1 MAQAVLLNNLNTS
14 QTTTVENTAGNKNV
28 PAGNDFQM
36 LFEEKTSSAK
46 TKNNTGSTKDSKA
59 QETDKR
65 FYTLGSLK
73 DNNPEILQNLAE
85 LLQETL
91 PEETSEEQSTDLIE
105 TPELEDDTS
114 SDAIQSPLVDDTTDE
129 SSAENADTETDTD
142 KNEEKFDSKESPK
155 PADITNNQA
164 FINQEMQNSSIEFEE
179 STNENE
185 EELTITLNGKDIDK
199 ALEEF
204 GIETEEV
211 PAVNLTKNEA
221 TPELEDGKTLENL
234 ADEETLKELKI
245 ESLEAEAGGEN
256 EESDLMQ
263 NQTPEEQGVKAI
275 IQADVE
281 YNEIKTTDVKPAVS
295 QPNKTGGEVTPGK
308 IIEQIS
314 KQLETM
320 YNGSKVNIVLNP
332 ESLGKVSIQLIN
344 TPDGL
349 SAQFTVAT
357 QDAKNLLMKGLDG
370 LKDALLSHGVSVDN
384 VTVKMNETQESEY
397 NADWTEQEGSGGG
410 NQQGQARQE
419 EQDKERF
426 EQMMFN
432 IENKENGKV

>member
-1 MAQAVLLNNLNTS
+1 M
-14 QTTTVENTAGNKNV
+14 
-28 PAGNDFQM
+28 
-36 LFEEKTSSAK
+36 
-46 TKNNTGSTKDSKA
+46 
-59 QETDKR
+59 
-65 FYTLGSLK
+65 
-73 DNNPEILQNLAE
+73 
-85 LLQETL
+85 
-91 PEETSEEQSTDLIE
+91 
-105 TPELEDDTS
+105 
-114 SDAIQSPLVDDTTDE
+114 
-129 SSAENADTETDTD
+129 
-142 KNEEKFDSKESPK
+142 
-155 PADITNNQA
+155 
-164 FINQEMQNSSIEFEE
+164 
-179 STNENE
+179 
-185 EELTITLNGKDIDK
+185 
-199 ALEEF
+199 
-204 GIETEEV
+204 
-211 PAVNLTKNEA
+211 
-221 TPELEDGKTLENL
+221 
-234 ADEETLKELKI
+234 LKELKI
-245 ESLEAEAGGEN
+245 ESLQAEAGGEN

-426 EQMMFN
+426 EQMIFN

>member
-1 MAQAVLLNNLNTS
+1 MAQAVLLNNLNIS

-46 TKNNTGSTKDSKA
+46 TKNNTDSTKDSKA

-65 FYTLGSLK
+65 SYTLGSLK

-155 PADITNNQA
+155 PTDITNNQT
-164 FINQEMQNSSIEFEE
+164 FINQEMQNTSIEFEE

-410 NQQGQARQE
+410 NQQEQARQE